1 MAVFQFTILSA
12 GTFPHLDTSLVG
24 LNVTRLPDNPSPST
38 PCPCHSEPIFAS
50 WSGLRDRSALMRSN
64 PTRCDPFLSIFSHLL

>member
-1 MAVFQFTILSA
+1 MAVFQFAILSA
-12 GTFPHLDTSLVG
+12 GTFPPLNTSLVG

-38 PCPCHSEPIFAS
+38 PCPCPSGTIFAS

-64 PTRCDPFLSIFSHLL
+64 PTRCDRFLSIFSHLL

>member
-1 MAVFQFTILSA
+1 MAVFQFAILSA

-24 LNVTRLPDNPSPST
+24 LKVTRLPENPSPST
-38 PCPCHSEPIFAS
+38 PCPCPSEPIFAS
-50 WSGLRDRSALMRSN
+50 WSCLRDRSALMRSN